1 MLAMWKSRTHDQRLQ
16 DPASTDKGD
25 HNGRTER
32 GGVKRRK
39 SPVRDGLRDGKL
51 KPIRMTNL
59 YAALNH
65 TESLDKES
73 DHMIKVNIH
82 SKDQEITTNVMID
95 LGATDNFIDRDF
107 CITNQLPLEK
117 MKKPRGIFVVD
128 GKSSSAG
135 PITYTTTVP
144 MDIGTHRE
152 IVTFQVANLKKHEA
166 ILGMPWLRK
175 HSPRID
181 WTNDTITFDSDRCT
195 STCLDALPKVDA
207 VPEEQAIKE
216 NLRTRLMN
224 TETTYPVQKEG
235 KPVPQPGRKVQW
247 DLRSTSAPRAI
258 RHSEPEEVQVTRL
271 TERAKIP
278 N

>member
-1 MLAMWKSRTHDQRLQ
+1 MLAMRRSGTYDKGLQ
-16 DPASTDKGD
+16 DPTSKDKRN
-25 HNGRTER
+25 HNRRKER

-39 SPVRDGLRDGKL
+39 STVKDGLRDGKT

-59 YAALNH
+59 YMALNH
-65 TESLDKES
+65 TESLDNES
-73 DHMIKVNIH
+73 NHIMIKVNIH
-82 SKDQEITTNVMID
+82 NEGQEVTTNIMID
-95 LGATDNFIDRDF
+95 LGATDDFIDRDF

-117 MKKPRGIFVVD
+117 MEKPREIFVVD

-135 PITYTTTVP
+135 PITHTTMVP

-175 HSPRID
+175 HNPRIN
-181 WTNDTITFDSDRCT
+181 WTNDTITFDSDICM
-195 STCLDALPKVDA
+195 STCLDSSPRVDA

-224 TETTYPVQKEG
+224 METTYPTQKEG
-235 KPVPQPGRKVQW
+235 KPNPQQGRKV
-247 DLRSTSAPRAI
+247 
-258 RHSEPEEVQVTRL
+258 
-271 TERAKIP
+271 
-278 N
+278 